1 MLLLFTDIGLT
12 KKAVGL
18 GQTPTLCME
27 YIHTRVYVFLLIVH
41 LPEISCF
48 TRFSFM
54 RVYVSSI
61 SIVKERGDVCFFCS
75 FICLQPR
82 SAVTVAS
89 PLPTVKLYEPRRGA
103 VSNGVGLQLT
113 RQLKTQ

>member
-54 RVYVSSI
+54 RVYVC
-61 SIVKERGDVCFFCS
+61 VCEQYQYREGKGRCLLFLFIYLLAAQECS
-75 FICLQPR
+75 DCCITIAHSQ
-82 SAVTVAS
+82 TV
-89 PLPTVKLYEPRRGA
+89 
-103 VSNGVGLQLT
+103 
-113 RQLKTQ
+113 